1 MSAKLWCS
9 RGSVVR
15 SSPSRDERTSMSA
28 RRLKSKVRGLL
39 GPAARLVADLGI
51 HPAAI
56 TFAGL
61 VLSVFSG
68 WGIATGHF
76 LRAGILLILAGF
88 CDMIDGETARAG
100 SGATASGAF
109 LDSTVDRYSEI
120 VVLLGALFYYMAGTH
135 GAPEVGTAV
144 AVFAALAG
152 SLMVSYTR
160 ARAEAVGTSCEVGL
174 TERPERMVILI
185 AGALLGAGAFRVA
198 IWVLA
203 VLANLTAIQRIR
215 YVLGAT
221 KD

>member
-1 MSAKLWCS
+1 
-9 RGSVVR
+9 
-15 SSPSRDERTSMSA
+15 MSA
-28 RRLKSKVRGLL
+28 RRLKSKVSGLL

-51 HPAAI
+51 PPAAI

-76 LRAGILLILAGF
+76 LRAGILLILAGL

-100 SGATASGAF
+100 NGATASGAF

-120 VVLLGALFYYMAGTH
+120 VVLLGALFYYMARTQE
-135 GAPEVGTAV
+135 APEVGTAV

-215 YVLGAT
+215 HVLVAT
-221 KD
+221 RD

>member
-1 MSAKLWCS
+1 MAA
-9 RGSVVR
+9 G
-15 SSPSRDERTSMSA
+15 
-28 RRLKSKVRGLL
+28 RLKNRIRGFLD
-39 GPAARLVADLGI
+39 PAAHLVADLGI
-51 HPAAI
+51 PPTAI

-61 VLSVFSG
+61 VLSVFAG

-76 LRAGILLILAGF
+76 TRAGVLLVFAGL
-88 CDMIDGETARAG
+88 CDMIDGATARAG
-100 SGATASGAF
+100 NRVTASGAF

-120 VVLLGALFYYMAGTH
+120 VVLLGALFYYMARTH
-135 GAPEVGTAV
+135 GAPEVSTAL

-160 ARAEAVGTSCEVGL
+160 ARAEAIGQSCEVGL

-185 AGALLGAGAFRVA
+185 AGALFGETVFRGA

-215 YVLGAT
+215 HVLLET
-221 KD
+221 RD

>member
-1 MSAKLWCS
+1 MAA
-9 RGSVVR
+9 G
-15 SSPSRDERTSMSA
+15 
-28 RRLKSKVRGLL
+28 RLKNRVRGFLS
-39 GPAARLVADLGI
+39 PAARLVADFGI
-51 HPAAI
+51 PPAAI

-68 WGIATGHF
+68 WSIATGHF
-76 LRAGILLILAGF
+76 LRAGILLAFAGL
-88 CDMIDGETARAG
+88 CDMIDGETARARNR
-100 SGATASGAF
+100 ATVSGAF

-120 VVLLGALFYYMAGTH
+120 VVLLGALFYYMARTH

-160 ARAEAVGTSCEVGL
+160 ARAEAVGQSCEVGL
-174 TERPERMVILI
+174 TERPERMIILI
-185 AGALLGAGAFRVA
+185 VGALFGETVFRGA

-215 YVLGAT
+215 HVLLET
-221 KD
+221 RD

>member
-1 MSAKLWCS
+1 MAA
-9 RGSVVR
+9 G
-15 SSPSRDERTSMSA
+15 
-28 RRLKSKVRGLL
+28 RLKNRVRGFLS
-39 GPAARLVADLGI
+39 PAAHLVADLGV
-51 HPAAI
+51 PPSAI

-61 VLSVFSG
+61 VLSIFSG

-76 LRAGILLILAGF
+76 QRAGVLLVFAGL

-100 SGATASGAF
+100 NRATASGAF

-120 VVLLGALFYYMAGTH
+120 VVLLGALFYYMARTH
-135 GAPEVGTAV
+135 GAPEVGTAL

-160 ARAEAVGTSCEVGL
+160 ARAEAVGQSCEVGL

-185 AGALLGAGAFRVA
+185 VGALFGETVFRGA

-215 YVLGAT
+215 HVLLET
-221 KD
+221 RD

>member
-1 MSAKLWCS
+1 MAA
-9 RGSVVR
+9 G
-15 SSPSRDERTSMSA
+15 
-28 RRLKSKVRGLL
+28 RLKNRARGFLS
-39 GPAARLVADLGI
+39 PAAHLVADFGI
-51 HPAAI
+51 PPTAI

-76 LRAGILLILAGF
+76 LRAGILLVFAGL

-100 SGATASGAF
+100 NRATASGAF

-120 VVLLGALFYYMAGTH
+120 VVLLGALFYYMARTH
-135 GAPEVGTAV
+135 GSPEVGTAL

-160 ARAEAVGTSCEVGL
+160 ARAEAIGQSCEVGL

-185 AGALLGAGAFRVA
+185 VGALFGETVFRGA

-215 YVLGAT
+215 HVLLET
-221 KD
+221 RD

>member
-1 MSAKLWCS
+1 M
-9 RGSVVR
+9 
-15 SSPSRDERTSMSA
+15 PA
-28 RRLKSKVRGLL
+28 RRLKSRVRGLL
-39 GPAARLVADLGI
+39 GPAARLVADFGI
-51 HPAAI
+51 SPAAI
-56 TFAGL
+56 TFTGL

-76 LRAGILLILAGF
+76 MRAGILLIFAGL

-100 SGATASGAF
+100 NRVTASGAF

-120 VVLLGALFYYMAGTH
+120 AVLVGALFYYMARTH

-144 AVFAALAG
+144 AVFAALSG

-160 ARAEAVGTSCEVGL
+160 ARAEAIGTSCEVGL
-174 TERPERMVILI
+174 TGRPERMIILI
-185 AGALLGAGAFRVA
+185 VGALLGDGAFRVA

-215 YVLGAT
+215 HVLVAT
-221 KD
+221 RD

>member
-1 MSAKLWCS
+1 M
-9 RGSVVR
+9 
-15 SSPSRDERTSMSA
+15 PA
-28 RRLKSKVRGLL
+28 RRLKSRVRELL
-39 GPAARLVADLGI
+39 GPAARLVADFGI
-51 HPAAI
+51 SPAAI
-56 TFAGL
+56 TFTGL

-76 LRAGILLILAGF
+76 LRAGILLMLAGL

-100 SGATASGAF
+100 NRATASGAF

-120 VVLLGALFYYMAGTH
+120 AVLVGALFYYMARTH

-152 SLMVSYTR
+152 SLMVSYAR
-160 ARAEAVGTSCEVGL
+160 ARAEAIGTSCEVGL
-174 TERPERMVILI
+174 TGRPERMIILI
-185 AGALLGAGAFRVA
+185 IGALFGAGVFRVA

-215 YVLGAT
+215 HVLIAT
-221 KD
+221 RDSSGR